1 MPNFPKQKKPE
12 AADPNEAD
20 GENDNDNAQAMFANA
35 IASNPALMQAVQNKL
50 NGLVGKSSGYIESL
64 PEPVKKRINYLK
76 NIQVE
81 YANIEGKFYQ
91 EIHALEVKYSEL
103 FKPLYDKRKAV
114 VNGNYEPTEE
124 EGTWVEPG
132 EDDEDDEE
140 DEEKGEDKK
149 EDETKKENDTEASK
163 TENAKTEA
171 DQEEEEDYKGIKEF
185 WMTAMKNVETIAEM
199 IEPHDEPILTH
210 LTDIRLLFSSKQG
223 EEESSEDDIG
233 FALEFH
239 FSTNDYFTNSVLTK
253 SYKMKCVPDE
263 DDPFSFEGSEIVG
276 CTGCKIDWKK
286 GKNVTE
292 KVVKKKQKHKGKA
305 QTRVVTKTVK
315 NDSFFN
321 FFDPP
326 QVTEEEEYDED
337 TETLLAADFEIG
349 HFFRERLI
357 PKAVLFFT
365 GEAIDDDDDDEFED
379 GDEDDDDDEELD
391 EDEDPDYAPAEGEKP
406 QECKQQ

>member
-1 MPNFPKQKKPE
+1 M
-12 AADPNEAD
+12 
-20 GENDNDNAQAMFANA
+20 G
-35 IASNPALMQAVQNKL
+35 
-50 NGLVGKSSGYIESL
+50 
-64 PEPVKKRINYLK
+64 
-76 NIQVE
+76 
-81 YANIEGKFYQ
+81 IEGKFYQ

-149 EDETKKENDTEASK
+149 
-163 TENAKTEA
+163 
-171 DQEEEEDYKGIKEF
+171 EEEEDYKGIKEF

-276 CTGCKIDWKK
+276 CTGCKIHWKK

-305 QTRVVTKTVK
+305 
-315 NDSFFN
+315 
-321 FFDPP
+321 
-326 QVTEEEEYDED
+326 
-337 TETLLAADFEIG
+337 
-349 HFFRERLI
+349 
-357 PKAVLFFT
+357 
-365 GEAIDDDDDDEFED
+365 
-379 GDEDDDDDEELD
+379 
-391 EDEDPDYAPAEGEKP
+391 
-406 QECKQQ
+406 